1 MSAIRGYLASRHSTQ
16 CTPVYTPYF
25 RKPLWA
31 CSPDA
36 DTLAPPIF
44 DTRNKM
50 ISSANVSDQKA
61 LGTTGM
67 EDPFARSRGT
77 RSFVDD
83 NAHLVQATA
92 AYQLA
97 HDATACTF
105 ITELEKQSLISFA
118 APSFSRVAPGSSVSS
133 SSGSVASTS
142 LSDMVIPSQRLSAT
156 THTRDL
162 CDDIAA
168 RKSVPVVPP
177 GLGYDIPLS
186 SLARLRGSSQI
197 PAFGVIGDRSSA
209 EGHLAQRGL
218 DRVVSVTPPV
228 IPELQGSCAIP
239 SVTPKSLELKGIAY
253 AFSHLSAHFMY
264 SLAIQAG
271 AEDFFPDP

>member
-1 MSAIRGYLASRHSTQ
+1 
-16 CTPVYTPYF
+16 
-25 RKPLWA
+25 
-31 CSPDA
+31 
-36 DTLAPPIF
+36 
-44 DTRNKM
+44 M
-50 ISSANVSDQKA
+50 ISSAKVSDQRA

-92 AYQLA
+92 AYLLA

-105 ITELEKQSLISFA
+105 ITELEKKSLIPFA
-118 APSFSRVAPGSSVSS
+118 ASSFSRVAPGSSVSP
-133 SSGSVASTS
+133 SSGSVVSNS
-142 LSDMVIPSQRLSAT
+142 LSDMVIPSQRPSAT

-186 SLARLRGSSQI
+186 SLARLRGSSQVT
-197 PAFGVIGDRSSA
+197 AFGVIGDRNGA
-209 EGHLAQRGL
+209 EGLLAQRGL
-218 DRVVSVTPPV
+218 DHVASVTPPAI

-253 AFSHLSAHFMY
+253 AFSYLSAHFMY